1 MKSPLL
7 YLVLA
12 SSIAFN
18 VGFAG
23 SLVHKYFFCDTEP
36 ALPELTRE
44 TSHASEFKARCD
56 QLANDLEPL
65 RRLQAEDSRLLAGL
79 LAAQDPNSR
88 EIASCLDRLT
98 VTARKVQGL
107 VVDSV
112 LAQKLMLP
120 QAERAEFCDQVHLSL
135 CKPWGGCRTDSCS
148 LCDNN

>member
-1 MKSPLL
+1 MKAPLL
-7 YLVLA
+7 YLALA

-23 SLVHKYFFCDTEP
+23 SLIRNYFFCDTESAFSKP
-36 ALPELTRE
+36 TRE
-44 TSHASEFKARCD
+44 TSYPNEFKARCD
-56 QLANDLEPL
+56 QLARDLEPL
-65 RRLQAEDSRLLAGL
+65 RHLQAEDSRLLAEL
-79 LAAQDPNSR
+79 LAAQDPKSQ

-98 VTARKVQGL
+98 VTARNIQGL

-120 QAERAEFCDQVHLSL
+120 QSERAEFCDQVHLSL
-135 CKPWGGCRTDSCS
+135 CKPWGGCRTNSCS